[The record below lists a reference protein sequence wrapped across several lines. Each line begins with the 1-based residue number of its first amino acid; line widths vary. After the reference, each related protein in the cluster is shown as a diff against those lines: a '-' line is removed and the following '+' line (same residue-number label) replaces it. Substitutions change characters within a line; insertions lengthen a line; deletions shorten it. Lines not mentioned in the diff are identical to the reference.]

1 MKLLSLIEFLRRN
14 QRTVVRVAVGV
25 LVLLVVLDAIPA
37 VVDKEH
43 AHTRAEHIPG
53 FWAAFGFIG
62 CAFLIIASKAFG
74 HLGILKRE
82 DYYDE

>member
-1 MKLLSLIEFLRRN
+1 MNPLPVIEFLRRHL
-14 QRTVVRVAVGV
+14 RTVVRVA
-25 LVLLVVLDAIPA
+25 LAILALLVVADAIPG

-43 AHTRAEHIPG
+43 AHTRAEHLPG
-53 FWAAFGFIG
+53 FWAAFGFLG
-62 CAFLIIASKAFG
+62 CVFLIVASKAFG